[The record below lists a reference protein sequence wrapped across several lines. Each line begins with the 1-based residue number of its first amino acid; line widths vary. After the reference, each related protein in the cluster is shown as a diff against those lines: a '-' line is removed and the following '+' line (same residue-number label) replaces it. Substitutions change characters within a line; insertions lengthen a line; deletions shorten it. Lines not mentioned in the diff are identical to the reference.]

1 VVAAVLV
8 VVGNYLKVVLI
19 IQRLYNSY
27 RCLKFFD
34 VLEAH
39 LLDQGDID
47 GVFGV
52 EELERAS
59 DRTSGGLG
67 QWFGQAIAWTEQR
80 IRGYP
85 AVRTRKQ
92 TLITQVLQRSHL
104 G

>member
-1 VVAAVLV
+1 MAADRYGLELCLAA
-8 VVGNYLKVVLI
+8 G
-19 IQRLYNSY
+19 YNGY
-27 RCLKFFD
+27 RCLEFFD

-39 LLDQGDID
+39 LLDHGDID

-52 EELERAS
+52 EEPEQAS

-67 QWFGQAIAWTEQR
+67 QWFDQALAWTEER

-92 TLITQVLQRSHL
+92 TLITQVLQRSQL